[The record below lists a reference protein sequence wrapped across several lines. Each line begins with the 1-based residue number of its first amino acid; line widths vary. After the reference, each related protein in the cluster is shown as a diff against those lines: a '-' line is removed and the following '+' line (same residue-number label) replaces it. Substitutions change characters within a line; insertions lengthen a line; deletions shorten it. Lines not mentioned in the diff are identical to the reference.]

1 MNSGAAFLLV
11 AMSLVW
17 LALPVAAVVLA
28 LVAMGKAG
36 RAERAA
42 KEREKETEALRVRL
56 LKMEQRL
63 ARVESA
69 GAGVAE
75 EAQAA
80 PRPAVS
86 APAFPPAPVLAAA
99 APVLGVAIGEA
110 PVPEGPAPK
119 PESPEP
125 ASASPSLP
133 ATGSPALP
141 PRPPPPPVPHRPGPR
156 EAGPG
161 LEERLGARL
170 PVWIGSVALTLA
182 GAYLVKYSFDKG
194 LLSPSFR
201 VLLGVLF
208 GAALLAAGG
217 FLHRRSAYVAAG
229 LSAAGIADLYACFLA
244 AANLYHLVPPVAGF
258 ACMAATTALAVVLSL
273 RQGALIAV
281 LGLVGGFFTPVLIQT
296 GEVRP
301 GPLFAYLFLLE
312 IGLLAVTRQKRW
324 WPLAGLTLLSAS
336 AWAAAWVGSEFEP
349 WHGPYVATFILASS
363 TAMAIFG
370 LWGRQEDERPGAGP
384 SLLIWAS
391 AGSGLLIMA
400 ALAGVDHYSTLEW
413 LFLGLLGAGCLV
425 LGRVAPAFEGLAWLS
440 ALGCAALMVVW
451 GAALTPEDLP
461 RFLWTA
467 AGLGVLFS
475 AGAYG
480 CLWGAERPH
489 RWASLSSAAAL
500 VYLLLAYQGERLA
513 RDETHWGLPALILAG
528 AFAALALPVASRR
541 RIMPSGDLAL
551 SALAVAVTA
560 FLALAVPFELE
571 REWMAVAWS
580 VEVVLLLWASRAL
593 SLPALKTVAWPLGAL
608 VGFRLLLNP
617 AVLTYPTGDLPLFN
631 WILYGYGV
639 PALAFALAA
648 WLAHHQ
654 EDDMLSSVLQWGA
667 WALAMGLVVLQVRQ
681 GFHPGHLDAG
691 NLDLLEAGALTA
703 ALMLYGLLA
712 LGASDRWPLASLEW
726 GGKAAVGLG
735 LFWCGFS
742 EVLVFNPLWTR
753 AGVGALPVLN
763 HLLWLYGGPA
773 ALALLAA
780 WFLARRGEVALPR
793 FLGVAGMGLAFVLLT
808 LEVRQAFHGDILKGG
823 AYASSE
829 KYAYSIAWV
838 LYGTLLL
845 ILGIVTKGPVLRFSS
860 LAVMLLA
867 VGKVFLYDTAQL
879 RDLYRVFSFLGLGL
893 SLLLLAFLYQRF
905 VFRGGRGDAGASSGT

>member
-1 MNSGAAFLLV
+1 MNSGAAFFVLALCL
-11 AMSLVW
+11 AWM
-17 LALPVAAVVLA
+17 ALPVAALVLA
-28 LVAMGKAG
+28 LLAMGKSG
-36 RAERAA
+36 RAERAL
-42 KEREKETEALRVRL
+42 KEREKETAALRGRL

-63 ARVESA
+63 ARVES
-69 GAGVAE
+69 GGSGRE
-75 EAQAA
+75 DGT
-80 PRPAVS
+80 
-86 APAFPPAPVLAAA
+86 PPAPPAAGVTPPTTVPQILAAA
-99 APVLGVAIGEA
+99 VPVPAVFIEPPAAPQPSVPGAPVVAPHA
-110 PVPEGPAPK
+110 PPPSRPPQPK
-119 PESPEP
+119 PHE
-125 ASASPSLP
+125 
-133 ATGSPALP
+133 T
-141 PRPPPPPVPHRPGPR
+141 R
-156 EAGPG
+156 PG

-208 GAALLAAGG
+208 GVVLLAAGG
-217 FLHRRSAYVAAG
+217 VLRRRSPYVAAG
-229 LSAAGIADLYACFLA
+229 LSASGIADLYACFLA
-244 AANLYHLVPPVAGF
+244 AANLYHLIPPVAAF

-296 GEVRP
+296 GETRP

-312 IGLLAVTRQKRW
+312 VGLLAVTRQKRW

-336 AWAAAWVGSEFEP
+336 AWSAAWLGMAFKP
-349 WHGPYVATFILASS
+349 WHAPYVGIFILASS
-363 TAMAIFG
+363 TAMAMFG
-370 LWGRQEDERPGAGP
+370 LWGRQEDEHPGGAP

-391 AGSGLLIMA
+391 VGTGLLIMA
-400 ALAGVDHYSTLEW
+400 ALVGVDHYSTLDW

-425 LGRVAPAFEGLAWLS
+425 LGRTAPAFEGLAWLS
-440 ALGCAALMVVW
+440 ALGCAGLMVVW
-451 GAALTPEDLP
+451 GAALGPEGLP

-467 AGLGVLFS
+467 AGFGALFS
-475 AGAYG
+475 AGAYA
-480 CLWGAERPH
+480 CLWGAEKPH
-489 RWASLSSAAAL
+489 RWASLSATGAL
-500 VYLLLAYQGERLA
+500 VYLLLAYQGERLV
-513 RDETHWGLPALILAG
+513 RGETHWGLPALILAV
-528 AFAALALPVASRR
+528 AFAALALPLASRR
-541 RIMPSGDLAL
+541 RLMPSGDLAL
-551 SALAVAVTA
+551 SAMAVAVTA

-580 VEVVLLLWASRAL
+580 VQVVLLLWASRTL
-593 SLPALKTVAWPLGAL
+593 RLPALKTVTWPLGVL

-648 WLAHHQ
+648 WLAHRQ
-654 EDDMLSSVLQWGA
+654 DNQVLSRVFQWGA
-667 WALAMGLVVLQVRQ
+667 WAVGMGLVALQVRQ
-681 GFHPGHLDAG
+681 AFHPGHLDADH
-691 NLDLLEAGALTA
+691 LDLMEAGALTA
-703 ALMLYGLLA
+703 AFMLYGLVV

-726 GGKAAVGLG
+726 GGKVAVGLG
-735 LFWCGFS
+735 LLWCGFAQ
-742 EVLVFNPLWTR
+742 VLVLNPLWTR
-753 AGVGALPVLN
+753 EGVGALPVLN
-763 HLLWLYGGPA
+763 HLLWLYGAPA
-773 ALALLAA
+773 ALSLLAA
-780 WFLARRGEVALPR
+780 WLLARRGEVALPR
-793 FLGVAGMGLAFVLLT
+793 FLGVAGMGLAFILLT
-808 LEVRQAFHGDILKGG
+808 LEVRQAFQGEFLKGG
-823 AYASSE
+823 SYASSE

-845 ILGIVTKGPVLRFSS
+845 VLGIVTKGPVLRFSS

-905 VFRGGRGDAGASSGT
+905 VFGGMRQ